1 MMDFSRVE
9 EYRENNRIEAKKAL
23 GGLPISIW
31 ETYSAFANTVG
42 GVILLGV
49 EEWKDKSLHTV
60 NLPDPAGMIAEFQT
74 LVNDPKI
81 VSANILGPDD
91 ISIEVL
97 DGDHFIAV
105 YVPPAAK
112 RPVYIN
118 GDPFTGSYYRNG
130 EGDFRFAREEVERM
144 LAESSKPSAAI

>member
-23 GGLPISIW
+23 GGLPVSIW

-60 NLPDPAGMIAEFQT
+60 NLPDPEGMIAEFWA

-81 VSANILGPDD
+81 ASANILDPEDV
-91 ISIEVL
+91 SIEVV
-97 DGDHFIAV
+97 DGDHIIAIC
-105 YVPPAAK
+105 VPQAGRAR

-118 GDPFTGSYYRNG
+118 GDPMTGSYYRSG
-130 EGDFRFAREEVERM
+130 EGDFRFTSAQVEQM
-144 LAESSKPSAAI
+144 LAEAQDSPS